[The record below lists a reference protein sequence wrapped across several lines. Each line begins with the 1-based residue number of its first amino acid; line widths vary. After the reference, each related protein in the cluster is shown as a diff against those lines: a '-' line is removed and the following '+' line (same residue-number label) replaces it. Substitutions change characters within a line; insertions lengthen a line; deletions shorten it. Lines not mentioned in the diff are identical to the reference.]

1 MDFREPLNKLIHE
14 PTDFTKGLNF
24 PPPERIKIYD
34 STLRDGEQ
42 MPGVAFSPGQKYTL
56 AKHLSDIGC
65 DILDLGFPFAALS
78 DRHALQLIVQGKRM
92 GEIREDVELLVMCRS
107 NPKDIDAT
115 IQTLRDIDVDI
126 TDVTFFIFT
135 SGSDLHLKYKI
146 GKTLIKR
153 EGRDLSKWLDLPVEF
168 YREANLKMQCD
179 AIRHA
184 VDQGVAK
191 IEFGGEDG
199 SRADLE
205 YTIELAKAGIAAG
218 GTRYSFPDTV
228 GCFTPEGVD
237 YYIPRIVSEFPGE
250 DLVCHF
256 HNDFGLA
263 NINTIRAMS
272 HGINVPTCT
281 VNGMGER
288 AGNAPLHQVVVTLK
302 QLYGIELPHFKYEK
316 LRELRRIVEDYS
328 GIPVSA
334 HEPIIGEGVF
344 THESGIHT
352 AGLLID
358 PAVYQVIPP
367 DLVGAEIKYVFGKH
381 SGLGAVKAVL
391 QKPEFRAGLERDGVE
406 VTNELVEAVTLFVK
420 DVRQKRTRSDK
431 FTSVTEAYYREYDQL
446 GISELRLVELASTI
460 GRLLNEGAVV
470 PSLAVAEGEPHSE
483 PQVDYFPAWSWK
495 KKQIDK
501 EKGKKN
507 ES

>member
-1 MDFREPLNKLIHE
+1 MEFREPLEDLIHSPE
-14 PTDFTKGLNF
+14 EFTANLNF

-42 MPGVAFSPGQKYTL
+42 MPGVAFSPGQKYEL
-56 AKHLSDIGC
+56 AKELSDIGC
-65 DILDLGFPFAALS
+65 DIMDLGFPFAALS

-92 GEIREDVELLVMCRS
+92 GEIRSDCELLVMCRS
-107 NPKDIDAT
+107 NRKDIDAT
-115 IQTLRDIDVDI
+115 IQTLREIDVEI
-126 TDVTFFIFT
+126 NEVTFFIFT

-146 GKTLIKR
+146 GKTLLKR
-153 EGRDLSKWLDLPVEF
+153 EGRNLSEWLDLPVEF

-179 AIRHA
+179 AIRYA
-184 VDQGVAK
+184 REQGVEAV
-191 IEFGGEDG
+191 EFGGEDG

-205 YTIELAKAGIAAG
+205 YTIELAKAGYAAG

-237 YYIPRIVSEFPGE
+237 YYMPRIVKEFPGQ

-263 NINTIRAMS
+263 TINTVRAMS

-281 VNGMGER
+281 ANGMGER
-288 AGNAPLHQVVVTLK
+288 AGNAPLHQVVMTLKELYGVTLPK
-302 QLYGIELPHFKYEK
+302 FKYNK
-316 LRELRRIVEDYS
+316 LRVLRRKVEEFS

-358 PAVYQVIPP
+358 PAIYQVIPP
-367 DLVGAEIKYVFGKH
+367 ECVGATIRYVFGKH
-381 SGLGAVKAVL
+381 TGLGAVKAVL
-391 QKPEFRAGLERDGVE
+391 EKPEYRAGLERDGVE
-406 VTNELVEAVTLFVK
+406 VTPELIENLALFAK
-420 DVRQKRTRSDK
+420 DARQKRTRSDS
-431 FTSVTEAYYREYDQL
+431 FTTMNEAYYREYKRL

-460 GRLLNEGAVV
+460 GRLMKEGVMS
-470 PSLAVAEGEPHSE
+470 SLRTAEAAPLDI
-483 PQVDYFPAWSWK
+483 PK
-495 KKQIDK
+495 KESDK
-501 EKGKKN
+501 
-507 ES
+507 

>member
-1 MDFREPLNKLIHE
+1 MQFREPLDQLIND
-14 PTDFTKGLNF
+14 PTKFTSNLNF

-42 MPGVAFSPGQKYTL
+42 MPGVAFSPGQKYQL
-56 AKHLSDIGC
+56 AKALSEIGC

-92 GEIREDVELLVMCRS
+92 GEIRDDVELLVMCRS
-107 NPKDIDAT
+107 DRRDIDTT
-115 IQTLRDIDVDI
+115 IQTLREINVELNE
-126 TDVTFFIFT
+126 VTFFIFT

-146 GKTLIKR
+146 GKTLLKR
-153 EGRDLSKWLDLPVEF
+153 EKRDISEWLDLPVEF
-168 YREANLKMQCD
+168 YREANVKMQCD
-179 AIRHA
+179 AIRYA
-184 VDQGVAK
+184 REQGVEK
-191 IEFGGEDG
+191 VEFGGEDG
-199 SRADLE
+199 SRADLD
-205 YTIELAKAGIAAG
+205 YTIELAKAGYAAG

-237 YYIPRIVSEFPGE
+237 YYIPRIVKEFPGE

-263 NINTIRAMS
+263 NINTVRAMS

-281 VNGMGER
+281 ANGMGER
-288 AGNAPLHQVVVTLK
+288 AGNAPLHQVVMTLK
-302 QLYGIELPHFKYEK
+302 MLYGVELPRFKYHK
-316 LRELRRIVEDYS
+316 LRELRRIVEQYS

-334 HEPIIGEGVF
+334 HEPIIGQGVF

-358 PAVYQVIPP
+358 PAIYQVIPP
-367 DLVGAEIKYVFGKH
+367 EMVGAHLHYVFGKH

-391 QKPEFRAGLERDGVE
+391 EKPEYRSGLERDGVE
-406 VTNELVEAVTLFVK
+406 VNDDLVDAVTLFVK
-420 DVRQKRTRSDK
+420 DARQKRTRSDQ
-431 FTSVTEAYYREYDQL
+431 FTTVTEVYYREYERL

-460 GRLLNEGAVV
+460 GRMLQEGVL
-470 PSLAVAEGEPHSE
+470 PPL
-483 PQVDYFPAWSWK
+483 
-495 KKQIDK
+495 KQSSAILP
-501 EKGKKN
+501 EKDSTK
-507 ES
+507 

>member
-1 MDFREPLNKLIHE
+1 MEFREPLDTLINQ
-14 PTDFTKGLNF
+14 PTVFTKGLNF

-42 MPGVAFSPGQKYTL
+42 MSGVAFSPGQKYEL
-56 AKHLSDIGC
+56 AKALSDIGC
-65 DILDLGFPFAALS
+65 DIMDLGFPYAAIS

-92 GEIREDVELLVMCRS
+92 GELRGDVELLVMCRS
-107 NPKDIDAT
+107 NLKDIDAT
-115 IQTLRDIDVDI
+115 IKTLEDIDVDI
-126 TDVTFFIFT
+126 NEVTFFIFT

-146 GKTLIKR
+146 GKTLIR
-153 EGRDLSKWLDLPVEF
+153 LEGRDVSEWLDLPVEF
-168 YREANLKMQCD
+168 YREANIKMQCG
-179 AIRHA
+179 AIRYA
-184 VDQGVAK
+184 RDQGVEK

-205 YTIELAKAGIAAG
+205 YTIELAKAGYAAG

-237 YYIPRIVSEFPGE
+237 YYMPRIVKEFPGE

-272 HGINVPTCT
+272 HGINTPTCT
-281 VNGMGER
+281 VNGLGER
-288 AGNAPLHQVVVTLK
+288 TGNASLHQVVMTLK
-302 QLYGIELPHFKYEK
+302 MLYGVDLPHFKYEK
-316 LRELRRIVEDYS
+316 LRELRRKVEEFS

-358 PAVYQVIPP
+358 PAIYQVIPP
-367 DLVGAEIKYVFGKH
+367 EMVGAKIKYVFGKH
-381 SGLGAVKAVL
+381 TGLAAVKAVL
-391 QKPEFRAGLERDGVE
+391 ERPEYRMGLERDDVE
-406 VTNELVEAVTLFVK
+406 VTDDLIEAVMMFVK
-420 DVRQKRTRSDK
+420 DARQKRTRSDQ
-431 FTSVTEAYYREYDQL
+431 FISITDAYYREYDRL

-460 GRLLNEGAVV
+460 GRMLKEGVLPPV
-470 PSLAVAEGEPHSE
+470 KEPSAETLP
-483 PQVDYFPAWSWK
+483 PAAD
-495 KKQIDK
+495 ITK
-501 EKGKKN
+501 EKKEAK
-507 ES
+507 

>member
-1 MDFREPLNKLIHE
+1 MEFREPLDHLINE
-14 PTDFTKGLNF
+14 PTKFTGGLNF
-24 PPPERIKIYD
+24 PPVEKIKIYD

-42 MPGVAFSPGQKYTL
+42 MPGVAFSPGQKYQL
-56 AKHLSDIGC
+56 AKELSEIGC

-78 DRHALQLIVQGKRM
+78 DRHALQLIVQGKRL
-92 GEIREDVELLVMCRS
+92 GDIRKDVELLVMCRS

-115 IQTLRDIDVDI
+115 IQTLKDIEVDLN
-126 TDVTFFIFT
+126 DVTFFIFT

-146 GKTLIKR
+146 GKTLLRR
-153 EGRDLSKWLDLPVEF
+153 EGRELSEWLELPVEF
-168 YREANLKMQCD
+168 YREANIKMQCG
-179 AIRHA
+179 AISYAR
-184 VDQGVAK
+184 DQGIES

-205 YTIELAKAGIAAG
+205 YTIELAKAGYAAG

-237 YYIPRIVSEFPGE
+237 YYIPRIVKEFPGQ

-281 VNGMGER
+281 ANGMGER
-288 AGNAPLHQVVVTLK
+288 AGNAPLHQVVTTLK
-302 QLYGIELPHFKYEK
+302 LLYGITLPRFRYEK
-316 LRELRRIVEDYS
+316 LRDLRQMVEEHS

-334 HEPIIGEGVF
+334 HEPVIGKGVF

-358 PAVYQVIPP
+358 KAIYQVIPP
-367 DLVGAEIKYVFGKH
+367 DLVGARIRYVFGKH
-381 SGLGAVKAVL
+381 TGLGAVKDVL
-391 QKPEFRAGLERDGVE
+391 ERSEYRAGLERDSVE
-406 VTNELVEAVTLFVK
+406 VTSELIEAVALFVK
-420 DVRQKRTRSDK
+420 DARQKRTRSDQ
-431 FTSVTEAYYREYDQL
+431 FTSVTDAYYREYDRL

-460 GRLLNEGAVV
+460 GRMLKEGVL
-470 PSLAVAEGEPHSE
+470 PSQGNPDKNIMPPAVAIS
-483 PQVDYFPAWSWK
+483 Q
-495 KKQIDK
+495 DK
-501 EKGKKN
+501 E
-507 ES
+507 EAQ

>member
-1 MDFREPLNKLIHE
+1 MEFREPLDALIHQPE
-14 PTDFTKGLNF
+14 TFTQGQNF
-24 PPPERIKIYD
+24 PHPDKIKIYD

-42 MPGVAFSPGQKYTL
+42 MPGVAFSPGQKYQL
-56 AKHLSDIGC
+56 AKELSEIGC
-65 DILDLGFPFAALS
+65 DIMDLGFPAAAIS

-92 GEIREDVELLVMCRS
+92 GDIRDDCELLVMCRS

-115 IQTLRDIDVDI
+115 IKTLQDIDVDVH
-126 TDVTFFIFT
+126 DVTFFIFT

-146 GKTLIKR
+146 GQTLLR
-153 EGRDLSKWLDLPVEF
+153 LEGRDPSEWLDLPVEF
-168 YREANLKMQCD
+168 YREANLKMMCS
-179 AIRHA
+179 AIRYA
-184 VDQGVAK
+184 REQGVEK
-191 IEFGGEDG
+191 VEFGGEDG

-205 YTIELAKAGIAAG
+205 YTIELAKAGYAAG

-237 YYIPRIVSEFPGE
+237 YYIPRIVKEFPGE

-256 HNDFGLA
+256 HDDFGLA

-281 VNGMGER
+281 ANGMGER

-302 QLYGIELPHFKYEK
+302 LLYGITLPHFQYEK
-316 LRELRRIVEDYS
+316 LRDLRQMVEEFS

-334 HEPIIGEGVF
+334 HAPIIGKGVF

-358 PAVYQVIPP
+358 PAIYQVIPP
-367 DLVGAEIKYVFGKH
+367 ELVGARIRYVFGKH

-391 QKPEFRAGLERDGVE
+391 ERSEYRAGLERDGVE
-406 VTNELVEAVTLFVK
+406 VTDELIEAVALFVK
-420 DVRQKRTRSDK
+420 DARQKRTRSDQ
-431 FTSVTEAYYREYDQL
+431 FISVTEAYYREYDRL

-460 GRLLNEGAVV
+460 GRMLNEGVLPDIKEPSADVLPPAAVI
-470 PSLAVAEGEPHSE
+470 S
-483 PQVDYFPAWSWK
+483 K
-495 KKQIDK
+495 KK
-501 EKGKKN
+501 EG
-507 ES
+507 S

>member
-1 MDFREPLNKLIHE
+1 MEFREPLDDLVNRPEK
-14 PTDFTKGLNF
+14 FTTGLNF
-24 PPPERIKIYD
+24 PAPERIRIYD

-42 MPGVAFSPGQKYTL
+42 MPGVAFSPGQKYQL
-56 AKHLSDIGC
+56 AKALSDIGC
-65 DILDLGFPFAALS
+65 DIMDLGFPFAAIS

-107 NPKDIDAT
+107 NKKDIDAT
-115 IQTLRDIDVDI
+115 IQTLRAIDVNI
-126 TDVTFFIFT
+126 NEVTFFIFT

-146 GKTLIKR
+146 GKTLLRR
-153 EGRDLSKWLDLPVEF
+153 EGRDISEWLDLPVEF
-168 YREANLKMQCD
+168 YRQANVRMMCEAISY
-179 AIRHA
+179 ARE
-184 VDQGVAK
+184 QGVEAV
-191 IEFGGEDG
+191 EFGGEDG

-205 YTIELAKAGIAAG
+205 YTIELARAGYAAG

-237 YYIPRIVSEFPGE
+237 YYMPRIVREFPGQ

-281 VNGMGER
+281 ANGMGER
-288 AGNAPLHQVVVTLK
+288 AGNAPLHQVVMTLK
-302 QLYGIELPHFKYEK
+302 QLYGITLPHFKYEN
-316 LRELRRIVEDYS
+316 LRELRRMVESFS

-334 HEPIIGEGVF
+334 HEPIIGQGVF

-358 PAVYQVIPP
+358 PSIYQVIPP
-367 DLVGAEIKYVFGKH
+367 EMVGARIRYVFGKH
-381 SGLGAVKAVL
+381 TGLGAVKAVL
-391 QKPEFRAGLERDGVE
+391 ERPEYRAGLERDGVE
-406 VTNELVEAVTLFVK
+406 VNDELIEAVTLFVK
-420 DVRQKRTRSDK
+420 DARQKRTRSDQ
-431 FTSVTEAYYREYDQL
+431 FTTVNEAYYREYNRL

-460 GRLLNEGAVV
+460 GRMLNEGV
-470 PSLAVAEGEPHSE
+470 L
-483 PQVDYFPAWSWK
+483 PQVNEPNAGKLPPATEISRE
-495 KKQIDK
+495 K
-501 EKGKKN
+501 EEAK
-507 ES
+507 

>member
-1 MDFREPLNKLIHE
+1 MEFREPLDQLINQ
-14 PTDFTKGLNF
+14 PTKFTSGLHF

-42 MPGVAFSPGQKYTL
+42 MPGVAFSPGQKYQL
-56 AKHLSDIGC
+56 AKMLADIGC

-92 GEIREDVELLVMCRS
+92 GEIRADVELLVMCRS
-107 NPKDIDAT
+107 NLKDIDAT
-115 IQTLRDIDVDI
+115 IQTLQEINVDI
-126 TDVTFFIFT
+126 NEVTFFIFT

-146 GKTLIKR
+146 GKTLLKR
-153 EGRDLSKWLDLPVEF
+153 EDRDVSEWLKLPVEF
-168 YREANLKMQCD
+168 YREANTRMQCD
-179 AIRHA
+179 AIRYA
-184 VDQGVAK
+184 RDQGVNK

-205 YTIELAKAGIAAG
+205 YTIELAKAGYAAG

-237 YYIPRIVSEFPGE
+237 YYMPRIVKEFPGE

-281 VNGMGER
+281 ANGMGER
-288 AGNAPLHQVVVTLK
+288 AGNAPLHQVVATLK
-302 QLYGIELPHFKYEK
+302 LLYGINLPHFKYEK
-316 LRELRRIVEDYS
+316 LRELRKVVEEFS

-358 PAVYQVIPP
+358 PSIYQVIPP

-381 SGLGAVKAVL
+381 TGLGAVKAVL
-391 QKPEFRAGLERDGVE
+391 ERPEFRVGLERDGVE
-406 VTNELVEAVTLFVK
+406 VTNELIEAVTLFVK
-420 DVRQKRTRSDK
+420 DARQKRTRSDR
-431 FTSVTEAYYREYDQL
+431 FTTMNETYYREYDRL
-446 GISELRLVELASTI
+446 GISELRLVELASTL
-460 GRLLNEGAVV
+460 GRLIKEGLML
-470 PSLAVAEGEPHSE
+470 SLTPGE
-483 PQVDYFPAWSWK
+483 
-495 KKQIDK
+495 
-501 EKGKKN
+501 
-507 ES
+507 